1 MSAVKK
7 AKGSNVAERDC
18 MECSFRLGIT
28 GRPLGGGDISA
39 ETQSQEKAK
48 HAPGND

>member
-7 AKGSNVAERDC
+7 TKGSDVTESDC
-18 MECSFRLGIT
+18 RECSFRLGIT

-39 ETQSQEKAK
+39 ETQRSRTS
-48 HAPGND
+48 